1 MNTPQV
7 TRLDNGLRIITEQ
20 VRDVD
25 SVALSIRVGVGSR
38 AESASRNGISHFL
51 EHMAFK
57 GTKTRTAFEIAKA
70 FDDIGGV
77 FNASTGREST
87 TYYAKV
93 LKKDIKTGI
102 DILIDILMH
111 STFPEDELEREKG
124 VVIQEIFQTND
135 SPSDIIFD
143 KYFEVA
149 YKDQPFGRS
158 ILGTQDTVKSFTRG
172 DLNNYINEHYF
183 GENMLLAVAGN
194 VEHEE
199 VAQLTKGFLSKIYS
213 KELKKDQNA
222 TSYTGGEYLEHR
234 KLDQVHLL
242 IGLPSVSRYDDKYHT
257 FQVLDSILGSGMSSR
272 LFQEVREKQGLA
284 YSVYSFNSSYTDTGV
299 FSIFAGTDSS
309 NLDKLL
315 KSMTTELKKLST
327 DDLKEEEVNRVKER
341 VKSQILMSRESVSSR
356 AETLGHYYG
365 NYNRYIS
372 KNELIEKISAVTTAN
387 VKKAAEELLS
397 QHEKTTLAAIGEI
410 KALPSYDKVVS
421 MLKA

>member
-1 MNTPQV
+1 MNVPELTK
-7 TRLDNGLRIITEQ
+7 LDNGLRIITEQ
-20 VRDVD
+20 MRDVD
-25 SVALSIRVGVGSR
+25 SVALNIRVGVGSR
-38 AESASRNGISHFL
+38 AESANQNGISHFL

-77 FNASTGREST
+77 FNASTGRERTS
-87 TYYAKV
+87 YYAKV
-93 LKKDIKTGI
+93 LKKDIKIGV
-102 DILIDILMH
+102 DILIDILMN

-124 VVIQEIFQTND
+124 VVIQEIFQIND

-143 KYFEVA
+143 KYFEAA

-158 ILGTQDTVKSFTRG
+158 ILGTQDTVKSFAQG

-183 GENMLLAVAGN
+183 GENMIFAVAGN

-199 VAQLTKGFLSKIYS
+199 IAQLTKDFLSKVS
-213 KELKKDQNA
+213 SQKLKENQNA
-222 TSYTGGEYLEHR
+222 NCTGGEYLEYR

-242 IGLPSVSRYDDKYHT
+242 IGFPSVSCHDDRYHT

-284 YSVYSFNSSYTDTGV
+284 YSVYSFNSSYTDTGML
-299 FSIFAGTDSS
+299 SIFAGTDSS

-315 KSMTTELKKLST
+315 KSITTELKKLST
-327 DDLKEEEVNRVKER
+327 NDLREEEVNRVKER
-341 VKSQILMSRESVSSR
+341 IKSQILMSRESVSSC
-356 AETLGHYYG
+356 AEALEHYYG

-372 KNELIEKISAVTTAN
+372 KNELIEKTSAVTTSD
-387 VKKAAEELLS
+387 VKKAVEELLS
-397 QHEKTTLAAIGEI
+397 KHEKTTLAAIGEI
-410 KALPSYDKVVS
+410 KSLPGYDKVVS
-421 MLKA
+421 MLRA

>member
-1 MNTPQV
+1 MNIPQV
-7 TRLDNGLRIITEQ
+7 TKLDNGLRIITER
-20 VRDVD
+20 VHEVD
-25 SVALSIRVGVGSR
+25 SVALNIRVGVGSR
-38 AESASRNGISHFL
+38 AESASQNGISHFL

-77 FNASTGREST
+77 FNACTGREST
-87 TYYAKV
+87 SYYAKV

-102 DILIDILMH
+102 DILIDILMN
-111 STFPEDELEREKG
+111 SMFPEDELEREKG

-143 KYFEVA
+143 KYFEAA

-158 ILGTQDTVKSFTRG
+158 ILGTQDTVKSFTRANL
-172 DLNNYINEHYF
+172 DDYINEHYF
-183 GENMLLAVAGN
+183 GKNIIFAVAGN

-199 VAQLTKGFLSKIYS
+199 VVQLIKDFLSKIHS
-213 KELKKDQNA
+213 KELKKSQNV
-222 TSYTGGEYLEHR
+222 SYTGGEYLEHR

-242 IGLPSVSRYDDKYHT
+242 IGLPSVSRDDNRYHT
-257 FQVLDSILGSGMSSR
+257 FKVLDSILGSGMSSR

-284 YSVYSFNSSYTDTGV
+284 YSIYSFNSSYADTGML
-299 FSIFAGTDSS
+299 SIFTGTDSS

-315 KSMTTELKKLST
+315 KSITAELKKLST

-365 NYNRYIS
+365 NYNKYIS
-372 KNELIEKISAVTTAN
+372 KNELIEKISAVTIYDI
-387 VKKAAEELLS
+387 KKAAEELLS
-397 QHEKTTLAAIGEI
+397 QHEKFTLAAIGEI
-410 KALPSYDKVVS
+410 NSLPSCDKVIS
-421 MLKA
+421 MLRG

>member
-1 MNTPQV
+1 MNIPRV
-7 TRLDNGLRIITEQ
+7 TKLDNGLRIITEQ
-20 VRDVD
+20 VRDID

-38 AESASRNGISHFL
+38 AESAKQNGISHFL

-102 DILIDILMH
+102 DILIDILMN

-143 KYFEVA
+143 KYFEAA

-158 ILGTQDTVKSFTRG
+158 ILGTQNTVKSFTRG
-172 DLNNYINEHYF
+172 DLDNYINEHYF
-183 GENMLLAVAGN
+183 GENMLFAVAGN

-199 VAQLTKGFLSKIYS
+199 VVALTKDFLSKIHS
-213 KELKKDQNA
+213 KKLKKSQNA
-222 TSYTGGEYLEHR
+222 SCTGGEYLEHR

-242 IGLPSVSRYDDKYHT
+242 IGLPSVSRHDDKYHT

-284 YSVYSFNSSYTDTGV
+284 YSVYSFNSSYTNTGM

-315 KSMTTELKKLST
+315 KSITTELKKLST

-372 KNELIEKISAVTTAN
+372 KNELIEKIGAVTTAN

-410 KALPSYDKVVS
+410 ESLPSYDKVVS

>member
-1 MNTPQV
+1 MNVPQV
-7 TRLDNGLRIITEQ
+7 TKLDNGLRIITEQ

-38 AESASRNGISHFL
+38 AESASQNGISHFL

-77 FNASTGREST
+77 FNACTGREST

-102 DILIDILMH
+102 DILIDILMN

-143 KYFEVA
+143 KYFEAA

-158 ILGTQDTVKSFTRG
+158 ILGTQDTVKSFTRE

-183 GENMLLAVAGN
+183 GENMLFTVAGN

-199 VAQLTKGFLSKIYS
+199 VTKDFLSKIHS
-213 KELKKDQNA
+213 KELKKKQSA
-222 TSYTGGEYLEHR
+222 SYIGGEYLENR

-242 IGLPSVSRYDDKYHT
+242 IGLPSVSRHDDRYHT
-257 FQVLDSILGSGMSSR
+257 FKVLNSILGSGMSSR

-284 YSVYSFNSSYTDTGV
+284 YSVYSFNSSYADTGIL
-299 FSIFAGTDSS
+299 SIFAGTDSS

-315 KSMTTELKKLST
+315 KSITTELKKLST

-341 VKSQILMSRESVSSR
+341 IKSQILMSRESVGSR
-356 AETLGHYYG
+356 AEALGHYYG
-365 NYNRYIS
+365 NYNKYIS
-372 KNELIEKISAVTTAN
+372 KNELIEKISAVTATD

-397 QHEKTTLAAIGEI
+397 QHEKTTLAAVGEI
-410 KALPSYDKVVS
+410 KSLPSYDKVVS
-421 MLKA
+421 MLKT